1 MKTKIAAALSL
12 AGVLVAGS
20 AAALVNTQ
28 VLQNN
33 SEGST
38 SAPAFGSTTVPSAA
52 LLATTTTVAGAVT
65 PTTLPDGS
73 ASSTSMPDSSSTV
86 PTSVTAPVSTA
97 PVAGAVPTQAVYRIG
112 DAGTV
117 TLDTK
122 GDRLTVVATAPSA
135 GWQVG
140 KVEQDS
146 PLDIEIYFRS
156 ATVELEFKANLL
168 FGVVSTSVESR
179 TLGAPP
185 AGGTAAPGTSVHDD
199 DDDDDG
205 QHSGGDDHDDDH
217 DDDHGGDDDH
227 EDDDD

>member
-1 MKTKIAAALSL
+1 MKTKIAAAMSL

-28 VLQNN
+28 VLQSS
-33 SEGST
+33 SE
-38 SAPAFGSTTVPSAA
+38 GSTTVPA
-52 LLATTTTVAGAVT
+52 LPATSTPAEAFVATTTTTPSSAAVT
-65 PTTLPDGS
+65 TVVGALP
-73 ASSTSMPDSSSTV
+73 STSAPTAVPSTSA
-86 PTSVTAPVSTA
+86 TPVSTLPA
-97 PVAGAVPTQAVYRIG
+97 AGPTSTQAIYRIG

-117 TLDTK
+117 TLDTA

-140 KVEQDS
+140 KVEQRS
-146 PLDIEIYFRS
+146 PLDIEIHFRS

-168 FGVVSTSVESR
+168 FGVVSTSVESH

-185 AGGTAAPGTSVHDD
+185 AGGTAAPAPGTSVHDD
-199 DDDDDG
+199 HDDDG
-205 QHSGGDDHDDDH
+205 DEQHSGGDDHDGDH
-217 DDDHGGDDDH
+217 HGGDDGH